1 MNQYNHL
8 LNHFVYQSKSIL
20 GNNLIGVYLHG
31 SAVME
36 CLNDQKSDIDF
47 LIVIKE
53 DISNRQKR
61 EYMDMVVELNQ
72 YAPARGIEFSIIK
85 EDVCYPFVYPTPFEL
100 HFSIMHLKD
109 YLANPDTYIEKMNGI
124 DRDLAAHV
132 MILYYRGKTLY
143 GKQIKEVF
151 SEVSRKDYFDSIYKD
166 INNAKEEIINQPM
179 YIILNLC
186 RVLAFKKDSLI
197 LSKQEGGKW
206 GFENISKKYIHLI
219 SDAMIEY
226 QGGDSIKLDE
236 QLAKEYAEYMLNQ
249 IMNKE

>member
-8 LNHFVYQSKSIL
+8 LNHFVYQSKTIL

-109 YLANPDTYIEKMNGI
+109 YLANPDTYIEKNEWN
-124 DRDLAAHV
+124 R
-132 MILYYRGKTLY
+132 
-143 GKQIKEVF
+143 
-151 SEVSRKDYFDSIYKD
+151 
-166 INNAKEEIINQPM
+166 
-179 YIILNLC
+179 
-186 RVLAFKKDSLI
+186 
-197 LSKQEGGKW
+197 
-206 GFENISKKYIHLI
+206 
-219 SDAMIEY
+219 
-226 QGGDSIKLDE
+226 
-236 QLAKEYAEYMLNQ
+236 
-249 IMNKE
+249 